1 MKLLIPTPTPTSPPW
16 IQEQQDDAFPSIA
29 GELPDVAR
37 YTTVLLGSPVRN
49 VRAPRI
55 MFTFIEGVDLTGKIV
70 YPFVTYAVSGIGN
83 VEQVLQA
90 SQRQRRRGGADGFG
104 GDPQAVQVRRE
115 VVQEL
120 HARAADLFTAR
131 AVIVWGNAREWLQ
144 R

>member
-1 MKLLIPTPTPTSPPW
+1 
-16 IQEQQDDAFPSIA
+16 
-29 GELPDVAR
+29 
-37 YTTVLLGSPVRN
+37 
-49 VRAPRI
+49 